1 MKTLRCRCYLQCNC
15 RPCWST
21 GLDPILSRM
30 SLTST
35 AEVTPEA
42 RPGPGQGMNTS
53 RCRATPPSYSGTL
66 ILYSVHSYCTRQILY
81 SKHSPRPSSCLG
93 WELWILWILRVTIT
107 CSQGIIR
114 IFITIFKAIF
124 WTQHLGITQTYLHL
138 TVWHLLWWRILQ
150 VESSIWMESLSGQKA

>member
-66 ILYSVHSYCTRQILY
+66 ILYSVHSYCTVYTLILY
-81 SKHSPRPSSCLG
+81 SVLSYCAVYSHTVNPRHIQRGGRAHPVQATGQGRRGRDRGSAPQRDRPCLG
-93 WELWILWILRVTIT
+93 GGHRGREETTQVY
-107 CSQGIIR
+107 QGKD
-114 IFITIFKAIF
+114 IFYR
-124 WTQHLGITQTYLHL
+124 G
-138 TVWHLLWWRILQ
+138 
-150 VESSIWMESLSGQKA
+150 GQ